1 MPVYFKIYQRG
12 FTLIELLIVVSVIA
26 ILAGIT
32 VSIINPVAQR
42 NRAQDGVLIAS
53 LDKIAVAVQAYEGQF
68 FQVPSNI
75 TNSVNCDGTT
85 NRCVILD
92 QVNSPTYISTVDDGF
107 GNLSVRFS
115 IDGVNTGA
123 TNNAFIYQD
132 FGISGGCVAA
142 ESNFSPGTNFFVWHP
157 NSRQF
162 NCTAADLAG
171 ACAADTTNTAVCSP
185 LN

>member
-68 FQVPSNI
+68 MQVPANNV
-75 TNSVNCDGTT
+75 TCDDGTGA
-85 NRCVILD
+85 NPRCIILD
-92 QVNSPTYISTVDDGF
+92 QVNNPTYIATADDGT
-107 GNLSVRFS
+107 GNISVTFS
-115 IDGVNTGA
+115 IAGVTTGA
-123 TNNAFIYQD
+123 TDNAFIYQD

-157 NSRQF
+157 NGRIFS
-162 NCTAADLAG
+162 CTAADASA
-171 ACAADTTNTAVCSP
+171 ACAMATSSCSA